1 MCIHTSECKHTS
13 IHTSECKQFL
23 YYSAICVS
31 VRACVCAYVLKSNS
45 GETVEGRMPGEEEL
59 SWDHPEDKG

>member
-1 MCIHTSECKHTS
+1 MCIHTRRKHIRANANSFCITA
-13 IHTSECKQFL
+13 QFVFL
-23 YYSAICVS
+23 CV
-31 VRACVCAYVLKSNS
+31 RVCAYVLKSNS